1 MSLLQRW
8 TPGKVCSTL
17 LVLNTKTLSWKQSN
31 FFRLAMIQTILVS
44 LVKSLLIDIYR
55 HWNNLMSGPIFLTT
69 FFYPWSLAQKRQF
82 IMPLVSSI
90 IFLIDVCIFL
100 RRETFMQFEAVN
112 LHIYLGNICPNKASF
127 NALAK
132 NQSHITL
139 DY

>member
-90 IFLIDVCIFL
+90 IFLIDVRIF
-100 RRETFMQFEAVN
+100 FEE
-112 LHIYLGNICPNKASF
+112 GNIQAIWSSKFAYLPWQYLPK
-127 NALAK
+127 
-132 NQSHITL
+132 QGII
-139 DY
+139 